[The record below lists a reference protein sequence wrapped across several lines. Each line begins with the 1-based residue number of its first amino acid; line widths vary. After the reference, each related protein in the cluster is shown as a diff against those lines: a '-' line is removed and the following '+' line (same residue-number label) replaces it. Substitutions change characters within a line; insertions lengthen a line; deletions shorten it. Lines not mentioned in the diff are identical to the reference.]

1 MGRLRCTVGSET
13 RKTRAAA
20 VVSTDAANRALDR
33 VQVLPIT
40 SKVAKVYP
48 AQVLVTREKT
58 SAQGYGRSHRAGLQA
73 SSAQAHGRLDPIG
86 LTAVDRAIRIQPAL
100 WLTPA

>member
-1 MGRLRCTVGSET
+1 MSPAQPRRGQLWWVAFDALVGSET

-58 SAQGYGRSHRAGLQA
+58 SAQGYGRITSRRSPSFVCAGAWAA
-73 SSAQAHGRLDPIG
+73 S
-86 LTAVDRAIRIQPAL
+86 IR
-100 WLTPA
+100 